1 MILDC
6 LHQRQLLHF
15 SQSYKS
21 ISNCG
26 RHKLIF
32 CLQNACVPHHVSQDQ
47 SLIHSDPHNIPLR
60 TFRPL
65 SRKQRKPKSAY
76 IQFSPNWTAITTLGN
91 MPITIISSKF
101 LLMGYLSLM
110 ISIHTFISKCT
121 SYACL

>member
-76 IQFSPNWTAITTLGN
+76 IQFLPNWTAITTLGN

-121 SYACL
+121 PYACL